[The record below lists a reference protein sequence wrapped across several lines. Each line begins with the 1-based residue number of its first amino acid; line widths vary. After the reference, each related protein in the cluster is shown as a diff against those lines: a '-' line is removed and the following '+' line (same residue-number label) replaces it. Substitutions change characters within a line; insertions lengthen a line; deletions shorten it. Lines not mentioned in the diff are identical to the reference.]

1 VRLSLER
8 RSINITFGGNLRTPV
23 LGCGGS
29 LRHKC
34 LIRIGSRILDFLWLL
49 KALGWLKTCLHTCWL
64 EHSHVRPALYQDKKR
79 KFGEAKV
86 TKSMI

>member
-1 VRLSLER
+1 MRVRPKKQRGVRKLCLTQS
-8 RSINITFGGNLRTPV
+8 SLRTFV
-23 LGCGGS
+23 LP
-29 LRHKC
+29 
-34 LIRIGSRILDFLWLL
+34 L
-49 KALGWLKTCLHTCWL
+49 KALGRLKTCLHTCWL